1 MARGWWELFFVL
13 LLSAVVFPAALRGD
27 DDCRG
32 WTPSARNIAA
42 VEHDYSTALEQ
53 IRQMLAKYRP
63 DVTHLQGNAVL
74 SPRILMLLIER
85 SESQIPAGILGRLRP
100 MAEAVLNRSELGIS
114 DMIGAPVPDNVR
126 CEIRT
131 EAQSAY
137 EALAKLHAEVMRWP

>member
-1 MARGWWELFFVL
+1 
-13 LLSAVVFPAALRGD
+13 
-27 DDCRG
+27 
-32 WTPSARNIAA
+32 
-42 VEHDYSTALEQ
+42 
-53 IRQMLAKYRP
+53 MLAKYRP

-114 DMIGAPVPDNVR
+114 EMIGAPVPDDVR

-131 EAQSAY
+131 ESQSAY
-137 EALAKLHAEVMRWP
+137 EALAKLHAEVMKCP